1 MKNNFNSITKNQE
14 LFYYCND
21 RYNDNISETNCIVTS
36 VTSEF
41 IFIKLNNNNEKIRI
55 SKETG
60 VRDFRNN
67 EIGGIGSLYFSK
79 SDYLNYINLL
89 EKKKLLISRINK
101 CFNLDTINK
110 LIGVMNVAENNNKIE
125 YEHIYEIL

>member
-14 LFYYCND
+14 LFYYSND
-21 RYNDNISETNCIVTS
+21 RYNDNVSETNCVVTS

-41 IFIKLNNNNEKIRI
+41 IFIKLNINGEKIRI
-55 SKETG
+55 NKETG

-67 EIGGIGSLYFSK
+67 EIGSIGSLYFSK
-79 SDYLNYINLL
+79 SDYLNYNDLL
-89 EKKKLLISRINK
+89 KKKNLLISRINK
-101 CFNLDTINK
+101 CYNLDTINR
-110 LIGVMNVAENNNKIE
+110 LVGVMNVAENNNKIS